1 MRTPIVAG
9 NWKMNKTVEESLEF
23 IPDLL
28 PGIEGV
34 SGVEIVLCPPFTSLW
49 PMHQALRGSTVALGG
64 QDMYWVESGA
74 FTGEVTPGLL
84 LTTGCL
90 YVILGHSERRAVF
103 GETDE
108 AVNRKTVSAL
118 NTGLIPIICVGE
130 TLDERK
136 GNATRRIVDRQVRC
150 AFEGVAAEEAE
161 KAVIAYEPVWAIGTG
176 LTATPEQA
184 QEIHAFIRSL
194 LADLY
199 DETVGENIRI
209 LYGGSVK
216 EDNAQD
222 LFSQTQI
229 DGGLIGG
236 ASLDPGAFAAIIKV
250 AVAV

>member
-1 MRTPIVAG
+1 
-9 NWKMNKTVEESLEF
+9 
-23 IPDLL
+23 
-28 PGIEGV
+28 
-34 SGVEIVLCPPFTSLW
+34 
-49 PMHQALRGSTVALGG
+49 
-64 QDMYWVESGA
+64 MYWVESGA
-74 FTGEVTPGLL
+74 FTGEVAPGML

-90 YVILGHSERRAVF
+90 YVILGHSERRALF

-161 KAVIAYEPVWAIGTG
+161 KTVIAYEPVWAIGTG
-176 LTATPEQA
+176 LTATPAQA
-184 QEIHAFIRSL
+184 QEIHAYIRSL

-222 LFSQTQI
+222 LFSQPQI